1 MRLLALDTAT
11 AACSVA
17 LWRDGAI
24 VARRFQAMERGQA
37 EALMPMLAAVLAE
50 ARCGYG
56 DLDAIG
62 VTVGPGAYTGLRIGL
77 AAARGLALAAALP
90 LIGVTTLEAV
100 VHGVPPGRAGD
111 MNLLVALDAKRAELY
126 LQPFD
131 PGLAPLAAPAALLPA
146 AIEAALAGRV
156 PPGRL
161 GMIGSAAA
169 VASNALGGSRS
180 YRPVPVDAPPLP
192 DAAVVAR
199 RAAARLEAGAAVSP
213 PPAPLYLRAPDAR
226 PTGQEAKTR
235 RK

>member
-50 ARCGYG
+50 AGRGYG

-62 VTVGPGAYTGLRIGL
+62 VTVGPGSYTGLRIGL

-100 VHGVPPGRAGD
+100 VHGVPPGRAGG
-111 MNLLVALDAKRAELY
+111 MNLLVALDAKRAEIY

-146 AIEAALAGRV
+146 AIEAALAGHV
-156 PPGRL
+156 APGRL
-161 GMIGSAAA
+161 GVVGSAAA
-169 VASNALGGSRS
+169 AALAALGASRR
-180 YRPVPVDAPPLP
+180 YRAVPVDAPPLP

-199 RAAARLEAGAAVSP
+199 RAAARLEAGSAASP
-213 PPAPLYLRAPDAR
+213 PPAPLYLRAPVAR
-226 PTGQEAKTR
+226 PAGDESGRR